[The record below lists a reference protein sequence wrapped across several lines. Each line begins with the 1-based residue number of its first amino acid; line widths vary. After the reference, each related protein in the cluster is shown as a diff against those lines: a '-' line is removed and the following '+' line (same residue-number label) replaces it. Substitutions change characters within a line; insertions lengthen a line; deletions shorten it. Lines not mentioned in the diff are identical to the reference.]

1 MKILASPYRAFSE
14 VNPTQALLYDS
25 IEKHGVRVSEFS
37 MRKLFWEPWNVWH
50 LHWPVESIIVRRKGS
65 RFLRLFEF
73 WIGLKVARL
82 KKIKIFWTAHNLR
95 PHERDSPL
103 LERIIWRAL
112 LANLDGIICMSDVAK
127 RELLE
132 EHPQCSSI
140 LIHTIPHGHYRGAYP
155 DVLSRDEARAA
166 LGVSADE
173 FVGVFIGQIRPY
185 KGVVQLV
192 RCFVAAQVT
201 NSKLFVAGVA
211 SDSLREELESAAIP
225 DANVRLHFGFVDR
238 NDIQKYLRAAD
249 LVILP
254 YVEILNSGSAILA
267 LSFDRPILVPDRG
280 ALSEL
285 RGVVGPD
292 WVSLYEGPLNPGIVR
307 EAVQWTRARKAQPDT
322 PAPLDALS
330 WERIGRLTIQA
341 FS

>member
-25 IEKHGVRVSEFS
+25 IEKHGAHVSEFS
-37 MRKLFWEPWNVWH
+37 MRKLFWESWDVWH
-50 LHWPVESIIVRRKGS
+50 LHWPVESILVRRKGS

-73 WIGLKVARL
+73 WIRLKVARL

-95 PHERDSPL
+95 PHERDHLL
-103 LERIIWRAL
+103 LERMIWRIL
-112 LANLDGIICMSDVAK
+112 LANLDGIICMSNVAK
-127 RELLE
+127 RELLD
-132 EHPQCSSI
+132 EHPRSRSVPI
-140 LIHTIPHGHYRGAYP
+140 YTIPHGHYRGAYP
-155 DVLSRDEARAA
+155 DVMSKDEARAA

-173 FVGVFIGQIRPY
+173 FLGVFIGQIRPY

-192 RCFVAAQVT
+192 RCFVEARLA
-201 NSKLFVAGVA
+201 NSKLLVAGVA
-211 SDSLREELESAAIP
+211 NDGLKREIERAAVLGSNISLY
-225 DANVRLHFGFVDR
+225 FGFVDR

-254 YVEILNSGSAILA
+254 YIEILNSGSAILA
-267 LSFDRPILVPDRG
+267 LSFDRPILVPAQG

-285 RGVVGPD
+285 RSVVGAD
-292 WVSLYEGPLNPGIVR
+292 WVSLYEGQLNPGVVR
-307 EAVQWTRARKAQPDT
+307 TAVQWTKARRAQPDT